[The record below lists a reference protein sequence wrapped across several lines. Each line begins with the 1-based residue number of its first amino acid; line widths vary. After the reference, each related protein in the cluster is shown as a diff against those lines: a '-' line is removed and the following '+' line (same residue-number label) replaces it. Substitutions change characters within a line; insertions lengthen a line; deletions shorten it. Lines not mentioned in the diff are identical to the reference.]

1 MENLTVTK
9 REINRLMDVE
19 RPYYF
24 SPGKENNYSVV
35 INDRIFEV
43 DRRTNRDC
51 VFEIKNEVEETGFVA
66 NSKEE
71 FIEAVYNLMNK

>member
-1 MENLTVTK
+1 MKKFTVTK

-51 VFEIKNEVEETGFVA
+51 VFEIKNGLVETEFLV

-71 FIEAVYNLMNK
+71 FVEAVYNLMNK